1 MLLAGLFTLVVGVCG
16 GAGVYLA
23 AEERN
28 ANVQRVDIGDAL
40 SRPDANMGPA
50 ENYVLVGSDSR
61 ANFDPE
67 APDGQLE
74 GTDPGCQC
82 SDTLMVLRR
91 DPDDGASLLSI
102 PRDLWVDIPG
112 HGRHKINAAYGYG
125 PATVVDTIESN
136 LDVQIDHYVEI
147 DFAGF
152 VDLVDAIG
160 GVEVCVP
167 NLARDTHTGMKL
179 EVGCHTL
186 NGIDAL
192 SYARSRYYEEFV
204 DGAWQDDQRFD
215 LGRIDRQQKFI
226 ESAVNG
232 LLEEIIEDP
241 GRIGDLIDEA
251 SNALTVDE
259 NTDLFAT
266 AEALAAAADN
276 GLETFTLPVER
287 YRTSDGQDALEL
299 IESEAEPM
307 LAYFRG
313 TGPRPPSADSTV
325 PDTAG

>member
-1 MLLAGLFTLVVGVCG
+1 MAGMLTLVVGVSG

-28 ANVQRVDIGDAL
+28 DNVQRVDVGEVL
-40 SRPDANMGPA
+40 SRPDANAGPA
-50 ENYVLVGSDSR
+50 ENYVIVGSDSR

-67 APDGQLE
+67 ASDGQLS

-91 DPDDGASLLSI
+91 DPDAGAALLSI
-102 PRDLWVDIPG
+102 PRDLWVEIPG

-136 LDVQIDHYVEI
+136 LGIQIDHYVEI

-152 VDLVDAIG
+152 VQLVDAIG

-179 EVGCHTL
+179 EAGCHVL
-186 NGIDAL
+186 NGVDAL

-204 DGAWQDDQRFD
+204 DDEWQDDQRFD
-215 LGRIDRQQKFI
+215 LGRIDRQQRFI

-232 LLEEIIEDP
+232 LLEEIIDDP
-241 GRIGDLIDEA
+241 GRIGDLIDEV
-251 SNALTVDE
+251 SRALTVDE

-266 AEALAAAADN
+266 AEALAAAADD

-299 IESEAEPM
+299 IDAEAEAM
-307 LAYFRG
+307 LAYFQG
-313 TGPRPPSADSTV
+313 IGPRPPSADSSV
-325 PDTAG
+325 PDTTAG